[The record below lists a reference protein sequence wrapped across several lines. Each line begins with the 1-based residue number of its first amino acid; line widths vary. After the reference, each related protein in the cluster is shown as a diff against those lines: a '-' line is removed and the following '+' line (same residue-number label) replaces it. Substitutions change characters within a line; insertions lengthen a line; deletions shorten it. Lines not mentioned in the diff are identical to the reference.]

1 MQALVAEASWSTDL
15 FWSRW
20 TKKSTNNPGGKE
32 WRSWMKC
39 HDYPGSQAW
48 RSLDVTCQCCQE
60 AFFLSEIKKVTWAA
74 GRLPKTLVGSFSLFR
89 RFLVVLLVAE
99 HFAPVE
105 VGSFSHCWQAFMRIC
120 IYIYIYPQVQDWG
133 LHQLP
138 QRQLVQVRELTRAA
152 SADIDLNRPR
162 ELGQDVGLVMKW
174 MVNYLLEL
182 SGKNKLPTCPYL
194 FGIKE
199 KFGKGLRKRESQCS
213 FATRPD
219 PDGNTPLML
228 AARKGHAEVCEF
240 LGLQLILIVNS
251 FQARG

>member
-1 MQALVAEASWSTDL
+1 
-15 FWSRW
+15 
-20 TKKSTNNPGGKE
+20 
-32 WRSWMKC
+32 MKC

-74 GRLPKTLVGSFSLFR
+74 GRLPKTLVGSFSLLR

-105 VGSFSHCWQAFMRIC
+105 VASFSHCWQAFMRIC
-120 IYIYIYPQVQDWG
+120 IYIYPQVQDWG

-162 ELGQDVGLVMKW
+162 ELGQDVGEW
-174 MVNYLLEL
+174 W
-182 SGKNKLPTCPYL
+182 SGWWITWLNFQGKILQTCPYL

-240 LGLQLILIVNS
+240 LGLQLILIINS